1 MEIKKKIIHSFSL
14 LALVILGYSFGFLSI
29 LSLNFDSK
37 STVFIAFASFVLLL
51 INTDIYKLIL
61 NYKNV
66 EIFDELNMNKY
77 INTLKGGYLYSTFYG
92 SIIKSVN
99 EINLFYTNL
108 SCDNIKTHPILF
120 ILTVL
125 LPFIAPFILIFIIKR
140 INYLIMSKE
149 HKIRMFIMTLLI
161 GSRIELRN
169 IVVKEYYHSIL
180 KNAELELKKKLN
192 IDSIHLAPVS
202 NQDISI
208 YSINKDSYILTVQTK
223 YIDTAEEES
232 LTIESL
238 LLKIQIDFKNNMI
251 NHVKFFN

>member
-1 MEIKKKIIHSFSL
+1 
-14 LALVILGYSFGFLSI
+14 
-29 LSLNFDSK
+29 
-37 STVFIAFASFVLLL
+37 
-51 INTDIYKLIL
+51 
-61 NYKNV
+61 
-66 EIFDELNMNKY
+66 MNKY

-251 NHVKFFN
+251 NNVKFFN